1 MQRRKFITLLGG
13 AAAASG
19 MVWPLG
25 SRAQQQP
32 LRPRIAFLASLPA
45 EDIEGHARLTAFRE
59 GLAEL
64 GWLVGRN
71 LDMDYRSAGRD
82 TERLHDHAH
91 EMAASRPQVLVAGGA
106 PALAALVQATRFLPI
121 IFANATTDEGNTGY
135 MARLARPARNAA
147 GFMNAESRF
156 GWKWL
161 ELLRQIAPGVT
172 RVGVLRSDT
181 TTGIGQMT
189 AIRSVAPSYGVE
201 LTTLGDHDMGEIE
214 RGVATFVRGPNH
226 GLIVTSQLAQAE
238 RERIIALAAQYRLP
252 AVYGFRRYVEEGGL
266 ISYGTDQAEP
276 YRKAA
281 GYVDRILMGERVVN
295 LPVQAPTTYKTVLNT
310 RTAKM
315 LGIEIPERVL
325 ARTDEMIDGSAHND

>member
-1 MQRRKFITLLGG
+1 
-13 AAAASG
+13 
-19 MVWPLG
+19 
-25 SRAQQQP
+25 
-32 LRPRIAFLASLPA
+32 
-45 EDIEGHARLTAFRE
+45 
-59 GLAEL
+59 
-64 GWLVGRN
+64 
-71 LDMDYRSAGRD
+71 
-82 TERLHDHAH
+82 
-91 EMAASRPQVLVAGGA
+91 
-106 PALAALVQATRFLPI
+106 
-121 IFANATTDEGNTGY
+121 

-161 ELLRQIAPGVT
+161 ELLKQIAPGVT
-172 RVGVLRSDT
+172 RVGVLRSDS

-266 ISYGTDQAEP
+266 ISYGTDQVEP

-281 GYVDRILMGERVVN
+281 SYVDRILTGEKVFN
-295 LPVQAPTTYKTVLNT
+295 LPVQATLGYKTVLNT
-310 RTAKM
+310 KTANM
-315 LGIEIPERVL
+315 FGIDIPERVL